1 MLKDIIIAK
10 LKELNYPYEV
20 VGQDIKTKCLNPA
33 HIDTNPSFY
42 ININDGRNHCF
53 SCGFKTSPS
62 KLFNLDDENVA
73 ELLREA
79 KYNTLLEAYSIKEE
93 SLQKEFTLPPK
104 KYSIDRNWRGVSQS
118 LLSRLDAYYCDK
130 GRYAGRL
137 VFPIYGE
144 NDELLGVDARVV
156 NEDIVPDSVKHAKWL
171 RSKDMDAQ
179 GIVYPLGILKSFPAS
194 KRKHIIITEG
204 LMDAI
209 SYIEIGIPAI
219 PTFGMGA
226 PSTKRIETL
235 LSLGVETITIG
246 YDNDVKG
253 QEGSLRVYPYYKKWF
268 EIKGHWATAKVRNG
282 GFKDANEALQAGAFK
297 INTKGE

>member
-10 LKELNYPYEV
+10 LKELNYTYEV

-33 HIDTNPSFY
+33 HNDNNPSFY

-53 SCGFKTSPS
+53 SCNYAVHPS

-73 ELLREA
+73 ELLRDA
-79 KYNTLLEAYSIKEE
+79 KYKTLLESFKVNKEE
-93 SLQKEFTLPPK
+93 DVKEFVLPPI
-104 KYSIDRNWRGVSQS
+104 KYKIDRSWRGVSLS
-118 LLSRLDAYYCDK
+118 LLERLGAYYCDR

-137 VFPIYGE
+137 VFPIYGDNE
-144 NDELLGVDARVV
+144 ELQGVDARIV
-156 NEDIVPDSVKHAKWL
+156 NESIVPDNVKHAKWL

-179 GIVYPLGILKSFPAS
+179 GIVYPLGILKAFSAE

-209 SYIEIGIPAI
+209 SYIEIGVPAI

-226 PSTKRIETL
+226 PSSKRIETL
-235 LSLGVETITIG
+235 LALGVETITIG
-246 YDNDVKG
+246 YDNDEKG
-253 QEGSLRVYPYYKKWF
+253 IEGSLRVYPYYKKWF
-268 EIKGHWATAKVRNG
+268 DVKGHWATAKVRKAG
-282 GFKDANEALQAGAFK
+282 HKDANEALQAGALK
-297 INTKGE
+297 